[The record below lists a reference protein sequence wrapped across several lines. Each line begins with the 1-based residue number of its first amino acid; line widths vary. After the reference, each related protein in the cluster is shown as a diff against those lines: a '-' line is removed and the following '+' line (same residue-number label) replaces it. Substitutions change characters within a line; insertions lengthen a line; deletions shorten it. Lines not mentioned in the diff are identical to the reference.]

1 MIGKYFTNWVHFTL
15 LIWYVMYIF
24 KIRGYNYINLY
35 YPCILILLGYIILY
49 LYYYLILQ
57 YKFQI
62 SLILFQLFTHSF
74 PLMLLIYLNQTHS
87 NYSLLTLFIL
97 IIIYIIYLRTIN
109 KTIYQVYFVDRY
121 PKTWKDIK
129 EICQTDEKNYFPIT
143 VIYLCNYLN
152 K

>member
-1 MIGKYFTNWVHFTL
+1 
-15 LIWYVMYIF
+15 
-24 KIRGYNYINLY
+24 
-35 YPCILILLGYIILY
+35 
-49 LYYYLILQ
+49 
-57 YKFQI
+57 
-62 SLILFQLFTHSF
+62 
-74 PLMLLIYLNQTHS
+74 MLLIYLNQTHS

-109 KTIYQVYFVDRY
+109 KTIYEVYFVDRY

-152 K
+152 N